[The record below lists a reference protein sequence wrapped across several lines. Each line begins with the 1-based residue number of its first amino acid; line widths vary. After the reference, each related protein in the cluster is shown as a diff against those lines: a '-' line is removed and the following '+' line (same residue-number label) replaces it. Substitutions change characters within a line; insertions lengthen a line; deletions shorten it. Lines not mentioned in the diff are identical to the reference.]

1 MPGLPEQQGRSS
13 MQKSGKINSPAAA
26 PARTDATATTLER
39 MATAFDDLTPSERTL
54 AAHLRR
60 NHPVAGLASITALAR
75 AAAVSTPTV
84 VRLVQKLGF
93 RGYPDFQAS
102 LRGEVEEALLSP
114 LTRHDRWAAG
124 APEAHILNRFA
135 DAVLGNLLATLA
147 QIDAAEFDAAAAL
160 LADPARKVFAVGG
173 RITHATADYLVTHL
187 SLIRGQVALIAD
199 PVTGWP
205 ASMLDLN
212 AGDVL
217 VAFDVR
223 RYEPSVIQLVE
234 LAASEGA
241 EVLLFTDQWVSPA
254 SAHARHV
261 FAAQVEAPSAWDS
274 TSVVTV
280 LVETL
285 LAAVQ
290 GLGPAV
296 TVERMTRLELLLAKM
311 RQVRRGR

>member
-1 MPGLPEQQGRSS
+1 
-13 MQKSGKINSPAAA
+13 
-26 PARTDATATTLER
+26 
-39 MATAFDDLTPSERTL
+39 
-54 AAHLRR
+54 
-60 NHPVAGLASITALAR
+60 
-75 AAAVSTPTV
+75 
-84 VRLVQKLGF
+84 
-93 RGYPDFQAS
+93 
-102 LRGEVEEALLSP
+102 
-114 LTRHDRWAAG
+114 
-124 APEAHILNRFA
+124 
-135 DAVLGNLLATLA
+135 
-147 QIDAAEFDAAAAL
+147 
-160 LADPARKVFAVGG
+160 
-173 RITHATADYLVTHL
+173 
-187 SLIRGQVALIAD
+187 
-199 PVTGWP
+199 
-205 ASMLDLN
+205 
-212 AGDVL
+212 VL